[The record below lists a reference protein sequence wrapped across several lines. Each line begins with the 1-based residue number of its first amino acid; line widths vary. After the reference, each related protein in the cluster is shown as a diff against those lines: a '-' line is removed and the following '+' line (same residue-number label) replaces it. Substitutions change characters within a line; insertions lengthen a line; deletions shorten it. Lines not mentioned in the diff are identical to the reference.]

1 MMILTLAAVLAPALA
16 GAAEPLT
23 LPQALERAR
32 SQNPEIRALRERAG
46 AITARSE
53 ATRRGAMPRFGLEV
67 GAQATNNAA
76 AAFASRLNAGEFR
89 AQDFELARLNS
100 PDAIAH
106 LGSSL
111 FVEAPIDL
119 AHRASLAAD
128 AQAAGG
134 RAMAAQVREAENTL
148 GLQVTETYHG
158 ALLARRALEVTEK
171 ALNAARAREAAT
183 EARFSEGVALQ
194 ADVLR
199 VRARRRER
207 EADVAARRADL
218 AIAESLLKTL
228 MGAPADAAFVLA
240 DSPTTSEAPVDL
252 GAWQERAALARPVIQ
267 AASDQQAAAS
277 LATRIEKR
285 GAWPEIGAQARLM
298 DDRISGGSGRSW
310 SIGAGLRWTA
320 FDASR
325 SKRLAAAVADEQ
337 AAAQD
342 ARAAR
347 DRVSFEVESEW
358 LRLTAA
364 RERVTAAA
372 GGAEEGREAL
382 RVVQERRSQG
392 LATLTDELETE
403 AAAFAAELEEI
414 HAARAAVMAEAALKR
429 AAGDIFGSTK

>member
-1 MMILTLAAVLAPALA
+1 MMTLSLLAALLPALA
-16 GAAEPLT
+16 GPAEPLT
-23 LPQALERAR
+23 LTQALERAR
-32 SQNPEIRALRERAG
+32 AQNPEIQALRERAR
-46 AITARSE
+46 AVTTRSE
-53 ATRRGAMPRFGLEV
+53 ATRRSALPRFGAEV
-67 GAQATNNAA
+67 GAQGTNNAA

-89 AQDFELARLNS
+89 AQDFEVARLNS

-111 FVEAPIDL
+111 FIEAPIDL
-119 AHRASLAAD
+119 ARLTSLAAD

-134 RAMAAQVREAENTL
+134 RAMAAQIREAENAL

-158 ALLARRALEVTEK
+158 ALLARRALDVTEK
-171 ALNAARAREAAT
+171 ALAAARARESAT
-183 EARFSEGVALQ
+183 EARFAEGVALQ

-218 AIAESLLKTL
+218 AIAESFIRTL
-228 MGAPADAAFVLA
+228 MGTSGDGTFSLVDAAGPSSPSA
-240 DSPTTSEAPVDL
+240 DLTQ
-252 GAWQERAALARPVIQ
+252 WKERASVGRPVIQ
-267 AASDQQAAAS
+267 AATDQQTAAS

-285 GAWPEIGAQARLM
+285 GSWPEIAAQARLM
-298 DDRISGGSGRSW
+298 DDRISGGSARSW
-310 SIGAGLRWTA
+310 SVGASVRWTA
-320 FDASR
+320 FDATRSR
-325 SKRLAAAVADEQ
+325 RIAAAASDEE

-342 ARAAR
+342 VRAAR
-347 DRVSFEVESEW
+347 DRVSFEVESAW
-358 LRLTAA
+358 RRLAAA

-372 GGAEEGREAL
+372 GGAREGREAL

-414 HAARAAVMAEAALKR
+414 HAARAAVLAEAALKR